1 MKRQSVPMRKPGISP
16 RLSKRV
22 IVCGWHLSHLATSL
36 RVRIWCIQFVLTGMA
51 KAEVL
56 GEIIASAAASSAL
69 TYRSPM
75 PRALSCDTY

>member
-1 MKRQSVPMRKPGISP
+1 MKRQSLPMRKAGIAR
-16 RLSKRV
+16 RLSIRRNV
-22 IVCGWHLSHLATSL
+22 AGWIFSQAATSGSVITGL
-36 RVRIWCIQFVLTGMA
+36 IQLVLTGIA

-75 PRALSCDTY
+75 PRA